1 MKNCDVSRKEIGESK
16 KHLLKWHK
24 KLFQSCE
31 LVLLHRGALQGYNTN
46 RNYRNVQECS
56 CENAEIR
63 IEGEHYYE
71 NDFAS

>member
-1 MKNCDVSRKEIGESK
+1 MKNCDVSRKEIGEPK
-16 KHLLKWHK
+16 KHLLNSTKE
-24 KLFQSCE
+24 LLQSCE
-31 LVLLHRGALQGYNTN
+31 LVLLNSGVLQGYNTN
-46 RNYRNVQECS
+46 RNYRCMQDCS